1 MRLSK
6 GKRPWEF
13 CFNPD
18 CRKNKERIDEYNK
31 KRGEN
36 SISSTSSQNKEE
48 EKKNSENSSN
58 IETSEP
64 MNKEQ

>member
-31 KRGEN
+31 K
-36 SISSTSSQNKEE
+36 KEE
-48 EKKNSENSSN
+48 EKKNSENSFN

-64 MNKEQ
+64 INKEE